1 MEEQIISI
9 SKLFGNRSTSK
20 PKCKENLQ
28 LFECEVE
35 FMLTKRPSADDFHRM
50 LPTIAR
56 RDNWRLRLLTDAGE
70 DLFDVRRGA
79 NINVDYIESKL
90 DPYID
95 SEVRLVYNIDKSK
108 EDGML
113 TIYEYSIFLDY
124 MQSLCV
130 ADFISL
136 YQKNLDDKL
145 ILEIWSSDAEDFS
158 SSSIAVVRRGGSVLQ
173 LSRDDKKIPRIDEH
187 KAYCQWNHQLSD
199 LLPEDLRIIRG
210 NKSGRLAQIF
220 DQMCLLLSALYVAD
234 FSSVDKSGIK
244 IKMAGFRMVDTI
256 ISSAKISDIS
266 FDLQSVEQWYNIY
279 DWCYTGGYT
288 TDRLSIARNLISLNC
303 LDVNKLTLNSSTFD
317 AIKSNFKIFEK
328 ENVRQYIKVRNEV
341 SKTLLDLQDKVNS
354 TVETFTGNFRKNVV
368 GLGTFFLTLVVV
380 RVVSHGDWFG
390 GFTTQIVA
398 LSFIFVILSAV
409 VLYYSRRTLE
419 IQEKLYMKHYELLR
433 SRYNALL
440 SKQELDELFED
451 GDPNKV
457 GTHSNYIQWQ
467 KDVYTWIW
475 GGALFVFSIFL
486 ILVWCYNIFA
496 STNIVRIIK
505 SIIACC
511 IQNI

>member
-1 MEEQIISI
+1 MEAQIISI
-9 SKLFGNRSTSK
+9 SKLFGNPSISK
-20 PKCKENLQ
+20 PKCREDFQ
-28 LFECEVE
+28 LFECEVK
-35 FMLTKRPSADDFHRM
+35 FMLTTRPSADDFHRV
-50 LPTIAR
+50 LPTIAK
-56 RDNWRLRLLTDAGE
+56 RDKWRLRLLTDANE
-70 DLFDVRRGA
+70 DLFDVRTGA

-95 SEVRLVYNIDKSK
+95 SEVRLVYKIDKSK

-113 TIYEYSIFLDY
+113 TIYEYSMFLDY

-130 ADFISL
+130 SDFISE

-158 SSSIAVVRRGGSVLQ
+158 SSSIAVVRRDESVLQ
-173 LSRDDKKIPRIDEH
+173 LSRDEKKNLRMDER
-187 KAYCQWNHQLSD
+187 KAYCQWNYQLSD
-199 LLPEDLRIIRG
+199 LLPDDMRIIRG
-210 NKSGRLAQIF
+210 DKSGQLAQIF

-256 ISSAKISDIS
+256 IPSAKLSDIS
-266 FDLQSVEQWYNIY
+266 FNLQSVEQWYNIY

-303 LDVNKLTLNSSTFD
+303 TDVNKLTLNSSTFD

-380 RVVSHGDWFG
+380 RVVSRGDWFG

-419 IQEKLYMKHYELLR
+419 IQEELYMKHYERLR

-451 GDPNKV
+451 SDPNKV

-475 GGALFVFSIFL
+475 GGALFVFSVFL
-486 ILVWCYNIFA
+486 ALVWCYNLFA

>member
-20 PKCKENLQ
+20 SKCRENLQ

-158 SSSIAVVRRGGSVLQ
+158 SSSIAVVRRGESVLQ

-199 LLPEDLRIIRG
+199 LLPEDLRIIQG

-244 IKMAGFRMVDTI
+244 IKLAGFRMVDTI

-354 TVETFTGNFRKNVV
+354 TVETFTGNFRKDVV

-380 RVVSHGDWFG
+380 RVVSRGDWFG